1 MYINLCVFSWHD
13 SPAECGDS
21 NVRLSTCVRVR
32 VRVRVFVR
40 VRVLVL
46 VYGMLGLPM
55 SKVIKSMKIKSRVA
69 TPGDGEEP
77 EERKKKKKKKKK
89 GKKDDAASPGGGY
102 GFESRAVKF

>member
-21 NVRLSTCVRVR
+21 NVRLSTC
-32 VRVRVFVR
+32 VR